1 MIGRNKARAGD
12 DAPTLQYANGK
23 TVFRATI
30 GSGRFAPLVGFHI
43 EAGRSDALDEAM
55 RAAKVKQIEIKHQ
68 RTGGAEIVRQ
78 WGLGETIRF
87 YPVTSG
93 PVATTVGGSLSGK
106 NARLT
111 SEAGIGMRWGQ
122 GERSKVAVRGFL
134 DTLVRVDALI
144 LIQLSVRSRMTDVLI
159 AALLD
164 HGRVCEA
171 ADGLIDRG
179 RHPDVVTFHEV
190 ALPLGPGEEQEWG
203 KGDTATVVPFTSLH
217 PATVDADY
225 LRGVWRPDAV
235 HSAAYAAWEGIQEWA
250 REYAAKDAEGQ
261 GGGGEG
267 DDEPPATPPGDGRN
281 RPVPAH
287 VDPATGEVLDEPADA
302 EPADAEPAPVAAHS
316 GPPRDAAEAEQ
327 RFFARYG
334 DVVGGQTW
342 PDVQRFLGELQPKPA
357 DVPGWIAVAEQ
368 VRDMALH
375 GPPADP
381 EPAADPNDPDHVAL
395 VAELQTMIAAAGS
408 VGIALNPQS
417 LPAGWERRPVA
428 DLRQARIKLRRVL
441 VDGVKGLWRAELD
454 RGIKTPARE
463 LTTDLEGCTTEQ
475 LLQVVRVASARAAKR
490 QPAAA

>member
-43 EAGRSDALDEAM
+43 EVGRSDALDEAM
-55 RAAKVKQIEIKHQ
+55 RAAKVGQIEIKHQ
-68 RTGGAEIVRQ
+68 RTGGAEIVRH
-78 WGLGETIRF
+78 WSLGETIRF

-134 DTLVRVDALI
+134 DALVRVDALI
-144 LIQLSVRSRMTDVLI
+144 LVQLSVRSRMTDVLI

-179 RHPDVVTFHEV
+179 KHPDVVTFHEV

-217 PATVDADY
+217 PAAVDADY

-235 HSAAYAAWEGIQEWA
+235 HGAAYAAWEGIQEWA

-261 GGGGEG
+261 GSTGEG
-267 DDEPPATPPGDGRN
+267 DDEPPTPPTDGRN
-281 RPVPAH
+281 RPVPVN
-287 VDPATGEVLDEPADA
+287 VDPATGEILDEPADA
-302 EPADAEPAPVAAHS
+302 PAPVAAHS
-316 GPPRDAAEAEQ
+316 GPPRDPAEAEQ

-342 PDVQRFLGELQPKPA
+342 PDVQRFLGQLMAKPES
-357 DVPGWIAVAEQ
+357 VETWIAVAEQ
-368 VRDMALH
+368 VRDLALH
-375 GPPADP
+375 GPPA
-381 EPAADPNDPDHVAL
+381 EPAADPSDPDHVAL
-395 VAELQTMIAAAGS
+395 VAELLAMIAAAGS
-408 VGIALNPQS
+408 VGVALNPQS

-441 VDGVKGLWRAELD
+441 VDAVKGLWRAELD

-463 LTTDLEGCTTEQ
+463 LTTDLEGCSTDQ